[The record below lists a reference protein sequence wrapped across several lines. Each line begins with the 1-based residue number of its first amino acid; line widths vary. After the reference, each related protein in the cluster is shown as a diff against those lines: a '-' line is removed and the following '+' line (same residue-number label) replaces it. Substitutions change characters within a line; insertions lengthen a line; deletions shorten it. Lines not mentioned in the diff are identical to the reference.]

1 MKKIIIILL
10 AGLFLGACGKS
21 DEKKQDIIKVTVPG
35 TPADFV
41 APQLD
46 KSFLANLYTVQME
59 IITNPSSRLHKER
72 YIFNAYLADNNA
84 LVSFGNARL
93 TNPETGAEISRAL
106 AKRAALVDAK
116 RWASYG
122 LQWLNNDFRP
132 DFGEI
137 STINH
142 GEIKELATFIK
153 GDSLVVAIASK
164 VL

>member
-1 MKKIIIILL
+1 MKRTLIILL
-10 AGLFLGACGKS
+10 AGFFLWSCNKP
-21 DEKKQDIIKVTVPG
+21 DEKKQDMIKVTVPG

-41 APQLD
+41 APQLE
-46 KSFLANLYTVQME
+46 KSFLANLYSVQME
-59 IITNPSSRLHKER
+59 ITANPSSRLHKER
-72 YIFNAYLADNNA
+72 YIFNAYLPDNNA

-93 TNPETGAEISRAL
+93 SNPQTGEKIAQAL

-122 LQWLNNDFRP
+122 LLWLNNDFKP
-132 DFGEI
+132 DFGKI
-137 STINH
+137 STVNQ

-153 GDSLVVAIASK
+153 GDSLIVAIASK